1 MASTRTRI
9 LLPAATLLA
18 GILAGGA
25 VDRVIVG
32 GPAWH
37 KLGADAWAQYSRL
50 ADLGTGLIAYPI
62 EGIGSTLLIIAAALS
77 NHFDRNAPRS
87 VTLPLYIAGAL
98 SIGGLALT
106 FKAAP
111 IMLNLASSE
120 TPAAVKRAF
129 DEFFFWGLYLRGLVD
144 MLAFAALVW
153 ALAAVGWRGIAAMNP
168 DGGRSVAAKE

>member
-77 NHFDRNAPRS
+77 NH
-87 VTLPLYIAGAL
+87 LIA
-98 SIGGLALT
+98 T
-106 FKAAP
+106 RRAA
-111 IMLNLASSE
+111 
-120 TPAAVKRAF
+120 
-129 DEFFFWGLYLRGLVD
+129 
-144 MLAFAALVW
+144 
-153 ALAAVGWRGIAAMNP
+153 
-168 DGGRSVAAKE
+168 

>member
-1 MASTRTRI
+1 MTSARTRI
-9 LLPAATLLA
+9 LLAAATLLA

-25 VDRVIVG
+25 ADRAIVG

-37 KLGADAWAQYSRL
+37 ELGANAWAQYSRL

-62 EGIGSTLLIIAAALS
+62 EGIGSALLIMAAAFS
-77 NHFDRNAPRS
+77 NHFDRNPPRN
-87 VTLPLYIAGAL
+87 VTLPLYIAVAL

-111 IMLNLASSE
+111 IMLSLASSQ
-120 TPAAVKRAF
+120 TPAAVERAF

-144 MLAFAALVW
+144 MLAFAALIW
-153 ALAAVGWRGIAAMNP
+153 ALASIGWRGIAAVNT